1 MKVLSKYILVTEIVA
16 KETTAASGLFNTATA
31 VENMR
36 YQEAVV
42 VMPGS
47 DVESVKAGETVVY
60 DRAQGHHVTIDN
72 VTYRVI
78 LERDVAVVL

>member
-16 KETTAASGLFNTATA
+16 KDTASASGLFNTSMAA
-31 VENMR
+31 ENMR

-47 DVESVKAGETVVY
+47 DVDSVKAGETVVY
-60 DRAQGHHVTIDN
+60 DRAQGHHVTIDG

>member
-1 MKVLSKYILVTEIVA
+1 MKVLIKYILVTDIVA
-16 KETTAASGLFNTATA
+16 KDTTAASGLFNTSMSA
-31 VENMR
+31 ENMR
-36 YQEAVV
+36 YQEALV

-47 DVESVKAGETVVY
+47 DVDSVNVGETVVY
-60 DRAQGHHVTIDN
+60 DRAQGHHVTIDG